1 MTIALALSFV
11 VSTALGALLLWLVWP
26 RASVPVPSPLV
37 ATLGAGLGA
46 GVSAVL
52 LFLWMLAFGPTRGF
66 PLAEAGLLSLTA
78 VAVFRQ
84 RRTDASA
91 RPPSPEGRR
100 RSGLALLLGVAFL
113 VTLSAAAAA
122 FLSTLR
128 QHPHGQWDAW
138 MNWDLRARMIVRG
151 GQEWRTAFSAAI
163 PWSHPDYPVLV
174 PSLVARSWLY
184 AGRETLLGPAL
195 IGATFTFAAVGLL
208 AAGLGALRST
218 SQGLLAG
225 LVLLSTPFF
234 LLHGTSLYADVP
246 LSFFFLATLVCV
258 ALDERHGAVTSRFG
272 VLAGLAAGL
281 AMWTKNEGTLFTLAV
296 GAGLLF
302 TGAANGGWAA
312 RRRRLLAFGAGL
324 LPMLLLVAGFKIALA
339 PPNDLLSTLG
349 VERTLGRLT
358 SPDRYVLV
366 LREYVR
372 HISSFGENGFGSAV
386 WVLIAYLLGLGV
398 SRPEAGRPWVR
409 GGTLAL
415 LLLLAG
421 HFMVFVSMADE
432 LSRLLDSSLDRLLL
446 QLWPSALFLFFMVTS
461 TLEEAAAEAV
471 VLVHLAPP
479 GAESVAS
486 R

>member
-1 MTIALALSFV
+1 MIIALGLSFV
-11 VSTALGALLLWLVWP
+11 VSSAIGALLLWLVWP
-26 RASVPVPSPLV
+26 RATVPIRWPFV
-37 ATLGAGLGA
+37 ATLGPGLGA

-66 PLAEAGLLSLTA
+66 PLAEAGLLSLAA
-78 VAVFRQ
+78 VTVLRQ
-84 RRTDASA
+84 RRVGESPQPK
-91 RPPSPEGRR
+91 PPDGRG
-100 RSGLALLLGVAFL
+100 RSRLLPLLVGAAL
-113 VTLSAAAAA
+113 VTLTAAAAA

-151 GQEWRTAFSAAI
+151 GAEWRTAFTAAL

-195 IGATFTFAAVGLL
+195 VAATFTFGTVALLVAAL
-208 AAGLGALRST
+208 AALRNA

-234 LLHGTSLYADVP
+234 VLHGTSLYADVP
-246 LSFFFLATLVCV
+246 LGFFFLATFVFV
-258 ALDERHGAVTSRFG
+258 ALDGRHGAVTRRFA
-272 VLAGLAAGL
+272 VLAGLTAGL
-281 AMWTKNEGTLFTLAV
+281 AMWTKNEGTPLTLAV
-296 GAGLLF
+296 GVGLLF
-302 TGAANGGWAA
+302 AGARGGWASS
-312 RRRRLLAFGAGL
+312 RRRLFAFGAGL

-358 SPDRYVLV
+358 APDRYFLV
-366 LREYVR
+366 LREYLR
-372 HISSFGENGFGSAV
+372 HITSFGANGFGSAV
-386 WVLIAYLLGLGV
+386 WVLTAYLLGVGV
-398 SRPEAGRPWVR
+398 SRPEVNRPWV
-409 GGTLAL
+409 GAGALAL
-415 LLLLAG
+415 MLVLAG

-446 QLWPSALFLFFMVTS
+446 QLWPSALFLFFMVAR
-461 TLEEAAAEAV
+461 TLQELGSDAAMPGHPV
-471 VLVHLAPP
+471 VP
-479 GAESVAS
+479 GTESGVP